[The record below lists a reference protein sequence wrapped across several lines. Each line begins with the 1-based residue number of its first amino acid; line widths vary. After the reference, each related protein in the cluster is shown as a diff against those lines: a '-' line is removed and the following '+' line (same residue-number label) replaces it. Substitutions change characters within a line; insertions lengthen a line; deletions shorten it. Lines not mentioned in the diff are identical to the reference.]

1 MKHALKISDTLGS
14 KKLFAPH
21 FAGTS
26 WERWRATLKAA
37 FAEPLTSA
45 ELISFKAV
53 AERDPPKARVKTLAC
68 IVGRG
73 GGKDSA
79 ASLIAAYV
87 AITFDP
93 RGRLRPGERAVV
105 MCLACDREQ
114 AGIAFNYIRG
124 LFEQVPT
131 LAAMVL

>member
-1 MKHALKISDTLGS
+1 MKHALTISNALAS
-14 KKLFAPH
+14 KKLFAPY
-21 FAGTS
+21 FAGAS
-26 WERWRATLKAA
+26 WQRWTATLKAA
-37 FAEPLTSA
+37 FAEPLTPA
-45 ELISFKAV
+45 ELTSFKAV
-53 AERDPPKARVKTLAC
+53 AERDPPKSRVKTLAC
-68 IVGRG
+68 IVGRS

-93 RGRLRPGERAVV
+93 RGKTRPGERAVV

-114 AGIAFNYIRG
+114 AGIAFGYIRG

-131 LAAMVL
+131 LAVM